1 MRIPVSLPRWGT
13 ATAAAGLLLLVSAGG
28 AAAASAPAGA
38 APGAAPAQSTA
49 HRTATAPP
57 LANAYRGIQGINF
70 CLLARCTIG
79 DQGAGGRSTGPSN
92 TQGANFCLL
101 AVCTVR
107 P

>member
-28 AAAASAPAGA
+28 AAAASPAGA
-38 APGAAPAQSTA
+38 QPSAAPAHSTG
-49 HRTATAPP
+49 RQAPVARS
-57 LANAYRGIQGINF
+57 LADAYRGIQGVNF
-70 CLLARCTIG
+70 CLLARCTVG
-79 DQGAGGRSTGPSN
+79 DQGSDSGSTGPSN